1 MFFGLSVVMTES
13 YVHSV
18 VKMLLAVPQVLRHC
32 ETNHEKLFRD
42 DSKNEALKKAVSRF
56 ENQSS
61 ILKKSFAVQIKVR
74 KVATKLQNV
83 SPNAGSLLRCY
94 ITQFFIGTQAYI

>member
-18 VKMLLAVPQVLRHC
+18 VKTSLAVPQVLRHF
-32 ETNHEKLFRD
+32 ETNHKKLFRD
-42 DSKNEALKKAVSRF
+42 DSKIEALKKSVSLY
-56 ENQSS
+56 EKQSS

-83 SPNAGSLLRCY
+83 SPCTGSLLRCY